1 MGFEL
6 PIADLLGMTSLELL
20 GVIMLVVMLGAIF
33 IGLPIS
39 FTLLFLALIFGY
51 MGMGVR
57 VFNLTYL
64 QTFGLMKQDEFVAVP
79 LFILMGYICD
89 QGGLMERLFTAFRN
103 LFAPVRGSLY
113 LVVIATAT
121 LFGIAAGTVGATV
134 ALLGIMAGPMMI
146 RAGYDQRMSA
156 GAIAAGGTLG
166 ILIPPSVM
174 LVVMAP
180 VLDISILDLY
190 AAAFGPGFLLSG
202 MYIAYTLG
210 RSFIN
215 PKLGPPV
222 PKEERPTSV
231 WVVLWDCL
239 VGLIPVTVLTVVT
252 LGAILAGW
260 TTASEAAAIG
270 VLGALLLA
278 IAYAGVSVPDF
289 RRVLV
294 GLGVMLATIG
304 LLCLVALSARFDPLR
319 IGRFPL
325 VLLGLTPVLLGLT
338 AMFSDYSW
346 KGFLNACYMTLAT
359 TSMVL
364 FLAVASNVFGAVFA
378 WLGTASWIT
387 KTLLAAPLP
396 AWGTM
401 TCLLA
406 LIFLLGWPFEWPAI
420 VLIFLP
426 LLAPVAKGL
435 GYDMVWFGCITAVV
449 LQTAF
454 LSPPVAMSAY
464 YLKQVVREWNLR
476 LIYRGMADFMV
487 IQVICVALVLIFPAI
502 AMWFPNW
509 LQERRDAARSV
520 QVEQPPSLS
529 AVLERATSR

>member
-1 MGFEL
+1 MTGLE
-6 PIADLLGMTSLELL
+6 ILGA
-20 GVIMLVVMLGAIF
+20 VMLVVMLFAIF

-51 MGMGVR
+51 FGLGVR

-79 LFILMGYICD
+79 MFILMGYICD

-103 LFAPVRGSLY
+103 LFAPVRGALY
-113 LVVIATAT
+113 LVVITTAT

-134 ALLGIMAGPMMI
+134 TLLGIMAGPMMI
-146 RAGYDQRMSA
+146 RAGYDARMSA
-156 GAIAAGGTLG
+156 GSIAAGGTLG

-180 VLDISILDLY
+180 VLDISIIDLY
-190 AAAFGPGFLLSG
+190 AAAFGPGFLLSA
-202 MYIAYTLG
+202 MYIAYTMG

-222 PKEERPTSV
+222 PKEERPASYAL
-231 WVVLWDCL
+231 VLWECL
-239 VGLIPVTVLTVVT
+239 VGLVPVTILTIVT
-252 LGAILAGW
+252 LGAILGGL
-260 TTASEAAAIG
+260 TTATEAAAMG
-270 VLGALLLA
+270 AVGALLLV
-278 IAYAGVSVPDF
+278 ILYGKF
-289 RRVLV
+289 
-294 GLGVMLATIG
+294 T
-304 LLCLVALSARFDPLR
+304 
-319 IGRFPL
+319 
-325 VLLGLTPVLLGLT
+325 
-338 AMFSDYSW
+338 FS
-346 KGFLNACYMTLAT
+346 GFLNACYLTLAT
-359 TSMVL
+359 SSMVL

-387 KTLLAAPLP
+387 NTLLAAPLP

-401 TCLLA
+401 TCLLV

-435 GYDMVWFGCITAVV
+435 GYDMVWFGCIVAVV

-487 IQVICVALVLIFPAI
+487 IQVICVVLVLLFPAI
-502 AMWFPNW
+502 ALWFPNW
-509 LQERRDAARSV
+509 LQERRIAARKAADIRI
-520 QVEQPPSLS
+520 EQPVSPALAATLQTGSYRI
-529 AVLERATSR
+529 ER

>member
-1 MGFEL
+1 MSGLEF
-6 PIADLLGMTSLELL
+6 LGI
-20 GVIMLVVMLGAIF
+20 VMLVVMLFAIF

-51 MGMGVR
+51 FGLGVR

-79 LFILMGYICD
+79 MFILMGYICD
-89 QGGLMERLFTAFRN
+89 QGGLMERLFMAFRN
-103 LFAPVRGSLY
+103 LFASVRGALY
-113 LVVIATAT
+113 LVVITTAT

-134 ALLGIMAGPMMI
+134 TLLGIMAGPMMI
-146 RAGYDQRMSA
+146 RAGYDARMSA
-156 GAIAAGGTLG
+156 GSIAAGGTLG

-180 VLDISILDLY
+180 VLDISIIDLY

-202 MYIAYTLG
+202 MYIAYTMG

-222 PKEERPTSV
+222 PKEERPTSLR
-231 WVVLWDCL
+231 VVLWECL
-239 VGLIPVTVLTVVT
+239 VGLVPVTILTIVT
-252 LGAILAGW
+252 LGAILAGL
-260 TTASEAAAIG
+260 TTATEAAAMG
-270 VLGALLLA
+270 AVGALLLV
-278 IAYAGVSVPDF
+278 ILYGKF
-289 RRVLV
+289 TL
-294 GLGVMLATIG
+294 
-304 LLCLVALSARFDPLR
+304 
-319 IGRFPL
+319 
-325 VLLGLTPVLLGLT
+325 
-338 AMFSDYSW
+338 

-359 TSMVL
+359 SSMVL
-364 FLAVASNVFGAVFA
+364 FLAVSSNVFGAVFA
-378 WLGTASWIT
+378 WLGTATWIT
-387 KTLLAAPLP
+387 NMLLAAPLP

-401 TCLLA
+401 TLLLA

-435 GYDMVWFGCITAVV
+435 NYDMVWFGCIVAVV

-487 IQVICVALVLIFPAI
+487 IQVICVVLVLIFPQI

-509 LQERRDAARSV
+509 LQEQRKAARSA
-520 QVEQPPSLS
+520 QIEQPLAPGMLWPARS
-529 AVLERATSR
+529 AQVDR